1 MSDLEKES
9 VYMNVKKPATIRD
22 VATASNVSTA
32 TVSKFINGQQRFSA
46 PVEARIKA
54 VIEEMGY
61 RQNPLARSMV
71 TGRTKSIGLAIMD
84 VRNPHFANIV
94 KGANR
99 VAIAHDYNLLIVDL
113 EESPKRELDLL
124 GALNRRVDGLIISS
138 RIPMDTVDTLASQ
151 GKPIVFFGGPQRPGV
166 VSVRTD
172 GYRAANMLGRHLAS
186 LGRKKFAYV
195 GFPPARWNGERLQGL
210 QDALTPQGI
219 EVKVYDIAMP
229 TPEEGE
235 AVCSRVMLSE
245 DRPDAVVCYN
255 DLVALGFMHEAQSLG
270 MRVPED
276 LAVAGFDDIPLAR
289 YANPPLTTVD
299 MQSERQGVVAMERM
313 LSALSGTWPEGDTL
327 LEPRLVPRQS
337 SARS

>member
-1 MSDLEKES
+1 MQPKR
-9 VYMNVKKPATIRD
+9 PATIRD
-22 VATASNVSTA
+22 VASAAGVSTA
-32 TVSKFINGQQRFSA
+32 TVSKFINGQQRFS
-46 PVEARIKA
+46 PEVEARMRT
-54 VIEEMGY
+54 VIDQLGY

-71 TGRTKSIGLAIMD
+71 TGQTRSVGLAIMD

-99 VAIAHDYNLLIVDL
+99 VAIEREYNLLVVDL
-113 EESPKRELDLL
+113 EESPKREHDLL
-124 GALNRRVDGLIISS
+124 GALSRRVDGLIVSS
-138 RIPMDTVDTLASQ
+138 RIPVETIDWLASQ
-151 GKPIVFFGGPQRPGV
+151 GKPVVFFGAAERPGV

-186 LGRKKFAYV
+186 LGRRNFAYV
-195 GFPPARWNGERLQGL
+195 GFPSARWNAERLQGL
-210 QDALTPQGI
+210 QDGLAQGGLSAR
-219 EVKVYDIAMP
+219 VFDVSLP

-235 AVCSRVMLSE
+235 AVCSRVLLSD

-270 MRVPED
+270 VRVPED
-276 LAVAGFDDIPLAR
+276 VAVAGFDDIPLAR

-313 LSALSGTWPEGDTL
+313 LAALAGNWPEADTL

-337 SARS
+337 TGRGQGT